1 MSPRDLWHR
10 LANALR
16 ALRSCAQ
23 GTAAAE
29 FAVIVPVMGV
39 LLSGTMDLA
48 QLGNRAATIDGAL
61 RAGAAY
67 AVNCANNEV
76 YDCTTGITNAITSYS
91 TFAADSVAVTFPNA
105 AAAASDPSYP
115 QYCTF
120 DDGSAATCTA
130 VCSGSQCPMHVYV
143 RIQVVWTLPNPLIP
157 FSIIPTTL
165 TRTLTVR
172 VA

>member
-1 MSPRDLWHR
+1 MTPREVWHR
-10 LANALR
+10 LRNALC

-23 GTAAAE
+23 GAAAAE
-29 FAVIVPVMGV
+29 FAIIVPVMGV
-39 LLSGTMDLA
+39 LLTGTMDLA
-48 QLGNRAATIDGAL
+48 QLGNRAATIDAAV

-67 AVNCANNEV
+67 AVTCANNEV
-76 YDCTTGITNAITSYS
+76 YDCTTGITSAITGYS
-91 TFAADSVAVTFPNA
+91 TFAPNSVAVTFQNA
-105 AAAASDPSYP
+105 AAAAGDPSYP

-120 DDGSAATCTA
+120 DDGSAAACNA

-157 FSIIPTTL
+157 FSIIPTSL
-165 TRTLTVR
+165 ARTLTVR

>member
-1 MSPRDLWHR
+1 MNPRDLWR
-10 LANALR
+10 WLAIALR
-16 ALRSCAQ
+16 GLRSCAQ

-29 FAVIVPVMGV
+29 FAIIVPVMGV
-39 LLSGTMDLA
+39 LLTGTMDLA
-48 QLGNRAATIDGAL
+48 QLGNRAATIDAAV

-67 AVNCANNEV
+67 AVTCANNEV
-76 YDCTTGITNAITSYS
+76 YDCTTGITSAITGYS
-91 TFAADSVAVTFPNA
+91 TFAPNSVAVTFQNA
-105 AAAASDPSYP
+105 AAAAGDPSYP

-120 DDGSAATCTA
+120 DDGSAAACNA

-157 FSIIPTTL
+157 FSIIPTSL
-165 TRTLTVR
+165 ARTLTVR